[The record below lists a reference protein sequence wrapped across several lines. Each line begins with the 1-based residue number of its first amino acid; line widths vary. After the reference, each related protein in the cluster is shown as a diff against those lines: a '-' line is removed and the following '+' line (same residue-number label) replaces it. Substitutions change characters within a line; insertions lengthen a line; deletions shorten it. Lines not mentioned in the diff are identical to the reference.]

1 MVEKIRQGD
10 IPGVQL
16 RRRRRLAVDP
26 ETAWRWLTEEARLS
40 RWLAPAARVEPG
52 AHGSLA
58 LEGATPEGEILRE
71 RGTTLELEPPRR
83 WVLTFERLDAGWR
96 SPTRLTLT
104 VAPAAGGAEVDVFQ
118 EGFEHLSLTTCLTVW
133 EAYRRR
139 WSEALERL
147 AGLTGSPRGPA

>member
-1 MVEKIRQGD
+1 MVEEIRQGD

-16 RRRRRLAVDP
+16 RRRRRVAVAP
-26 ETAWRWLTEEARLS
+26 EVAWRWLTEEERLC

-52 AHGSLA
+52 ADGSLA
-58 LEGATPEGEILRE
+58 LEGTTPEGEPLRE

-83 WVLTFERLDAGWR
+83 WVLSFERLDAGWR
-96 SPTRLTLT
+96 SPTRLTLA

-118 EGFEHLSLTTCLTVW
+118 EGFEHLSLSTCLTVW

-139 WSEALERL
+139 WGEALERL
-147 AGLTGSPRGPA
+147 AGLTG